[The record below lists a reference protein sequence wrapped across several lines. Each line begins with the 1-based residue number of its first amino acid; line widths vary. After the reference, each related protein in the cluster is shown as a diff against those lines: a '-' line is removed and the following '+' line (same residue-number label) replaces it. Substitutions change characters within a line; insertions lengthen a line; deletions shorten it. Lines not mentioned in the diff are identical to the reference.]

1 MVDLPT
7 TESFSDFA
15 RRIGCKPSYVTALR
29 LANRLVLTPDGK
41 AVQVRESID
50 RIRATASPEWDGVA
64 QRHADTR
71 GAALGDAQ
79 VLPAAPSAHDLD
91 DAGHADDDAPAA
103 KAGQP
108 QDDDQLRTRRAKRMS
123 AELQAANDRLDY
135 QLRTGKLVDA
145 DQARAAAAEMGTTV
159 RRRLES
165 LPTLVSSQV
174 DERQR
179 DHVFA
184 FVTELVEDTLSD
196 LERAFTRATTRK
208 EPA

>member
-1 MVDLPT
+1 MVDLPA
-7 TESFSDFA
+7 TEGFSEFA
-15 RRIGCKPSYVTALR
+15 RRIGCKPSYVTSLR
-29 LANRLVLTPDGK
+29 LANRLVLTDDGK
-41 AVQVRESID
+41 AVQVRASID

-64 QRHADTR
+64 QRHADAR
-71 GAALGDAQ
+71 GAALGD
-79 VLPAAPSAHDLD
+79 VPALPSAPDAGGMD
-91 DAGHADDDAPAA
+91 DDGHADGDAPAA

-184 FVTELVEDTLSD
+184 FVTDLVEDTLSD
-196 LERAFTRATTRK
+196 LERAFTRATARK